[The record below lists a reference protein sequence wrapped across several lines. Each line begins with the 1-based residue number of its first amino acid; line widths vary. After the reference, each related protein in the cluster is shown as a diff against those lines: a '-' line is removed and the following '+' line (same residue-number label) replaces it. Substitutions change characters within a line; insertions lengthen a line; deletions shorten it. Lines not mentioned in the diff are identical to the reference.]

1 MALKCLLQNPL
12 KSVTFDLRLVGSTHP
27 TFLALDSVGLSEVE
41 TQPTGVA
48 HLIWWIRIVGA
59 QGLRPV

>member
-1 MALKCLLQNPL
+1 MLPSPKLGRGAGGEGWLGVIKGEMIGGMTRISP
-12 KSVTFDLRLVGSTHP
+12 KPIYS
-27 TFLALDSVGLSEVE
+27 
-41 TQPTGVA
+41 TGVA